1 MMKNRDFQIE
11 YTREFKIIKKV
22 KKDEVLASI
31 MEAFILVNTVP
42 GKLWEVAEDIRKIE
56 GVKLAQAVTGQ
67 FDVVIYIERKTIDEL
82 SSVIKRLQTITG
94 VIKTQTLIAL
104 PPSAIWM
111 HLTSLGEK
119 S

>member
-1 MMKNRDFQIE
+1 MEKN
-11 YTREFKIIKKV
+11 KKV
-22 KKDEVLASI
+22 KKDVVLASG

-42 GKLWEVAEDIRKIE
+42 GKLWEIAEEIRKIE

-67 FDVVIYIERKTIDEL
+67 FDVVIYIERETIDEL
-82 SSVIKRLQTITG
+82 SNVIKKLQTIRG
-94 VIKTQTLIAL
+94 VTKTQTLIAL
-104 PPSAIWM
+104 PPSALWA